1 MHRQIPSMFIA
12 IGLLVFAGAC
22 QSGSKGPQPVPAAGR
37 DTVTV
42 TMTQNGGQV
51 RLSRG
56 QTLLVQ
62 LPESTPRGLTWEM
75 ESMPDQSVLMP
86 DGQRHV
92 RSEEQAQYGSLL
104 TSQELRFQAVGAGS
118 TTLSLA
124 YDRPGGGEATVESRF
139 TLDVVVD

>member
-1 MHRQIPSMFIA
+1 MHRHIPSMFIA

-42 TMTQNGGQV
+42 TMNQSGGQV

-62 LPESTPRGLTWEM
+62 LPESNPRGLTWEM
-75 ESMPDQSVLMP
+75 DSMPDQSVLMP
-86 DGQRHV
+86 DGQRHI

-104 TSQELRFQAVGAGS
+104 TSQELRFQAVGSGS
-118 TTLSLA
+118 TSLALA

-139 TLDVVVD
+139 TINVVVD